1 MKIVYASRTGHV
13 EILMNKLNINNP
25 TRIMSGDEKVDE
37 DFLLFTYTDG
47 YGDIP
52 AEVETF
58 LEHHVSYIKGVIASG
73 DTGYGEAFAQSGNKI
88 SEAYNVP
95 YLYKIEKFKIDD
107 NKIPIAKIKTI
118 NNIRYLVNPS

>member
-47 YGDIP
+47 YGDIMYLILKELLL
-52 AEVETF
+52 AVIQVMVKLLHNLEIKLVKHIMF
-58 LEHHVSYIKGVIASG
+58 LIYIKLKMK
-73 DTGYGEAFAQSGNKI
+73 EQNKI
-88 SEAYNVP
+88 
-95 YLYKIEKFKIDD
+95 LLQFK
-107 NKIPIAKIKTI
+107 K
-118 NNIRYLVNPS
+118 Y

>member
-47 YGDIP
+47 
-52 AEVETF
+52 
-58 LEHHVSYIKGVIASG
+58 
-73 DTGYGEAFAQSGNKI
+73 
-88 SEAYNVP
+88 
-95 YLYKIEKFKIDD
+95 
-107 NKIPIAKIKTI
+107 
-118 NNIRYLVNPS
+118 

>member
-52 AEVETF
+52 AEFETF

-73 DTGYGEAFAQSGNKI
+73 VTGYGEAFAQSGNKI

-95 YLYKIEKFKIDD
+95 YLYKIENEGTEQDIIAIQKIL
-107 NKIPIAKIKTI
+107 TEF
-118 NNIRYLVNPS
+118 